1 MSKKNALGRAH
12 GFADETQ
19 GTLFFDVARIIA
31 EHRPKAFLLEN
42 VKNLVN
48 HDKGR
53 TFAVILRTLRGLG
66 YHVPTPRVI
75 NAKGYVPQHR
85 ERILIAG
92 FREECDFTFDDLDVP
107 SPLNGP
113 KLKAILH
120 PEDGSEKG
128 PDKHYTDAA
137 GRVNPKFFLT
147 DHLWRYLQDYAAKHR
162 AAGNGFRFFN
172 QTALAA

>member
-1 MSKKNALGRAH
+1 
-12 GFADETQ
+12 
-19 GTLFFDVARIIA
+19 VVRIIS

-53 TFAVILRTLRGLG
+53 TFVVIMRTLRELG

-75 NAKGYVPQHR
+75 NAKGHVPQHR

-92 FREECDFTFDDLDVP
+92 FREECDFSFDDLDVP

-113 KLKAILH
+113 WKSWRRGLNDCRLVQRL
-120 PEDGSEKG
+120 PDGGAVCCRCAPVSLE
-128 PDKHYTDAA
+128 TSC
-137 GRVNPKFFLT
+137 R
-147 DHLWRYLQDYAAKHR
+147 QE
-162 AAGNGFRFFN
+162 
-172 QTALAA
+172 